1 MTHICVSKLTIIG
14 SDNGLSPG
22 RRQAIIWTN
31 AGLLLIR
38 PLVINFS
45 EIFIKVHQFLF
56 EKISLKMSS
65 GKWCLF
71 YLGLNELNVTRINFS
86 CAELISGDINM
97 SYIVFF
103 YHFLT
108 VRCCRYLWL
117 KSFFVKDKNLL
128 ILYYRQVSNISRTKS
143 QHLKDFRILSCS
155 FLCRI
160 PWSQMSSREWR
171 CTVETPYST
180 IIGVQ
185 KIPIVLYGNPW

>member
-1 MTHICVSKLTIIG
+1 MINHPCSNFKSLFSHVWSSHGYMNEVAVPQCPIWPSTSLTLWGRVTHICVSKLTIIG

-128 ILYYRQVSNISRTKS
+128 ILYYRQVAPKPNT
-143 QHLKDFRILSCS
+143 
-155 FLCRI
+155 
-160 PWSQMSSREWR
+160 
-171 CTVETPYST
+171 
-180 IIGVQ
+180 
-185 KIPIVLYGNPW
+185 